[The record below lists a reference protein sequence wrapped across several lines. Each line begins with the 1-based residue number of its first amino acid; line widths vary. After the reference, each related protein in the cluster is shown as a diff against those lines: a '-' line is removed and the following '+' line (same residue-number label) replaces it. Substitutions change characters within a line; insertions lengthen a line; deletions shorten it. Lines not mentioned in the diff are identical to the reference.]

1 MKAKAGVNSRKKA
14 ALKRLIE
21 QLAKG
26 QKPAKIDGKTVNT
39 HFVLLTDKD
48 KTRIQREIDVLKEKL
63 KGQLTE
69 QEVTR

>member
-1 MKAKAGVNSRKKA
+1 MKAKAGVNLRKKA

-26 QKPAKIDGKTVNT
+26 TKPAKVDGKTVNT
-39 HFVLLTDKD
+39 RFVLLTDGD
-48 KTRIQREIDVLKEKL
+48 KERIRREIDILKNHL

-69 QEVTR
+69 EDK